1 MKTRKSW
8 KNSEKSVTIIKIE
21 RQYKGE
27 RSVLMI
33 RVTSTTVLH
42 RPERILFYIPE
53 PDEEVKKSITDG
65 VCPKVF
71 ANYQRA
77 FGTYDDV
84 GMFYLPA
91 KLCPEA
97 ASRYV
102 VGIAYRKDDVT
113 LDLPDGLPSLILP
126 EADFLVQDIA
136 YEYQLND
143 EMLDEIILYAAK
155 RKNENSDRIKF
166 LEDGLVV
173 AFSIKE
179 KLRIMHEVEKLSHS
193 NIFLSD
199 NYEEHSK
206 EELFV
211 RAYKEPITNY
221 YNWTWMWE
229 RLAMYYEEGITDY
242 GFVHFDI
249 KDFKMVNE
257 LYNHEVGNEVLRRV
271 TRNIEANKDWIYSGA
286 RCDNDNFAL
295 MIKDMPEE
303 ETREKL
309 QKFFDNISSLE
320 EDPSYRL
327 YYRCGVVC
335 MRNAMKTGDTV
346 ADCAKLA
353 QYSGTRINV
362 TEINFYTDEM
372 HENFLWGKYLKA
384 YLDTAIRDNE
394 FVVYL
399 QPKMNTGDESVCG
412 AEALVR
418 WNYKHKELMMP
429 FRFISH
435 FEADDS
441 IIKVDD
447 LVLGKVCEKLKE
459 WESLGYR
466 LYPISVNLS
475 RKHLEQPNLARHLSD
490 IVDSYEVSHSLI
502 EFELTE
508 SATYDNQ
515 IDMIAVM
522 KELRECGFLVSMD
535 DFGTGYSSF
544 GLLREMPLDTLKIDK
559 SFIDLITGQDARKS
573 LIILRHIISM
583 ARDLGINCIAEGA
596 EDYNQILVLKEL
608 GCETVQGYYYSKP
621 IPMEFFE
628 GKYLRRG

>member
-1 MKTRKSW
+1 
-8 KNSEKSVTIIKIE
+8 
-21 RQYKGE
+21 
-27 RSVLMI
+27 MI

-42 RPERILFYIPE
+42 RPERVLFYIPN
-53 PDEEVKKSITDG
+53 PDEEMKKSIADG
-65 VCPKVF
+65 LCPKVLEK
-71 ANYQRA
+71 YQRA

-84 GMFYLPA
+84 GMFYLPGE
-91 KLCPEA
+91 LRPEA
-97 ASRYV
+97 ASEYV
-102 VGIAYRKDDVT
+102 VGITYRKDDAT
-113 LDLPDGLPSLILP
+113 LELPAELPSLVLP
-126 EADFLVQDIA
+126 ERDFLVRDVA

-143 EMLDEIILYAAK
+143 ELLSEIICYAAK
-155 RKNENSDRIKF
+155 RKDENSEGVEF
-166 LEDGLVV
+166 VENGMTV
-173 AFSIKE
+173 AFSVKE
-179 KLRIMHEVEKLSHS
+179 KLRLMYEVRTIAHAK
-193 NIFLSD
+193 NFLSD
-199 NYEEHSK
+199 NFEAHSK
-206 EELFV
+206 EELYV
-211 RAYKEPITNY
+211 RAYKEPITDY

-229 RLAMYYEEGITDY
+229 RLELYHEEGITDY

-271 TRNIEANKDWIYSGA
+271 TRNIEANKDWIYYGA

-295 MIKDMPEE
+295 MVRDMPEE
-303 ETREKL
+303 ELRVKL
-309 QKFFDNISSLE
+309 EEFFDKISSLE
-320 EDPSYRL
+320 NDPDYKL
-327 YYRCGVVC
+327 YYRCGVVG

-353 QYSGTRINV
+353 QYSGSRINV
-362 TEINFYTDEM
+362 TEIHFYTDEM

-399 QPKMNTGDESVCG
+399 QPKMNTNNESVCG

-429 FRFISH
+429 FRFITH

-441 IIKVDD
+441 IIKVDEV
-447 LVLGKVCEKLKE
+447 VLAKVCEKLKE
-459 WESLGYR
+459 WESLGYA

-475 RKHLEQPNLARHLSD
+475 RKHLEQPNLAKHLAA
-490 IVDSYEVSHSLI
+490 IVDSYGVDHSLI

-508 SATYDNQ
+508 SATNDNQ
-515 IDMIAVM
+515 FDMIGIM
-522 KELRECGFLVSMD
+522 KELRDKGFLVSMD

-559 SFIDLITGQDARKS
+559 SFIDLITGQDKQKS

-583 ARDLGINCIAEGA
+583 AKDLGINCIAEGA
-596 EDYNQILVLKEL
+596 EDYEQVLVLREL